1 MLKLGD
7 NQPKVRQ
14 ASSDALLALAGCEPV
29 GAEFVVRQVTKT
41 LPKRQTGNRIWR
53 PLESRLQLLKD
64 LLRSHGLG
72 PGLTTETIMTFI
84 KDNGATSHTFQ
95 EVRTAA
101 RELTVTLYVKV
112 GDDVDWE
119 SHLAGLRVKQREEYE
134 HAFENVRNGG
144 APVSSRKGT
153 RRISPSICRSTA
165 LPPARPV
172 VSAMSCCVCSR

>member
-1 MLKLGD
+1 
-7 NQPKVRQ
+7 
-14 ASSDALLALAGCEPV
+14 
-29 GAEFVVRQVTKT
+29 
-41 LPKRQTGNRIWR
+41 
-53 PLESRLQLLKD
+53 
-64 LLRSHGLG
+64 
-72 PGLTTETIMTFI
+72 MTFI